1 MSGQLLETF
10 GNFLLVT
17 LISTL
22 ICFTRVAA
30 KSDPILMRLE
40 LKQEAVAFSKLNLK
54 LRFCCLD
61 VLTYLLLLNKKLFDN
76 QLVLKEQC
84 LA

>member
-1 MSGQLLETF
+1 
-10 GNFLLVT
+10 
-17 LISTL
+17 
-22 ICFTRVAA
+22 
-30 KSDPILMRLE
+30 MRLE

-76 QLVLKEQC
+76 QLVSKEQY
-84 LA
+84 LAWFDSYLWKCTYDYISNIIC